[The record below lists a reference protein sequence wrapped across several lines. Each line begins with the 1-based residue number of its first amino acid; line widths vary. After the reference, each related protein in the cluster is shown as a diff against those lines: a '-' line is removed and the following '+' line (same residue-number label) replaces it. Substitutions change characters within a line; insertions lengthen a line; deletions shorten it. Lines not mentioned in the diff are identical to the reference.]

1 MCFCAC
7 EEERDCR
14 AGDRLFG
21 LRSPPPIG
29 QCAACTCVCVQVC
42 QWMCKSWS
50 LCCSVQTL
58 VRVRL
63 KSWTSVWCS
72 AHRACTKAQ
81 KQQSSGQ
88 QQRIRA
94 AGASP
99 RCMNPNPRHSQC
111 AVRMSMSH
119 FPSLCIF
126 PANTIFVYFPQTQ
139 SLYIPRKHNLCIFS
153 ANTIFVYFL
162 QTQFLYIPR
171 KHNLCIFP
179 ANTIFVYSLQTQS
192 LYIPRKHNSLEMQN
206 TLRFECSMCLQK
218 NLQT

>member
-1 MCFCAC
+1 MHDRQNAKCARCRRKKTSPHREQVQCKANRERKECTYMCVSVRARKSEIAELATGCLGCVLLHQLVSVQRAHVCA
-7 EEERDCR
+7 
-14 AGDRLFG
+14 
-21 LRSPPPIG
+21 
-29 QCAACTCVCVQVC
+29 
-42 QWMCKSWS
+42 MCKSWS

-88 QQRIRA
+88 RQRIRA

-126 PANTIFVYFPQTQ
+126 PANTIFVYFPQT
-139 SLYIPRKHNLCIFS
+139 
-153 ANTIFVYFL
+153 
-162 QTQFLYIPR
+162 
-171 KHNLCIFP
+171 
-179 ANTIFVYSLQTQS
+179 
-192 LYIPRKHNSLEMQN
+192 
-206 TLRFECSMCLQK
+206 
-218 NLQT
+218 

>member
-1 MCFCAC
+1 MCVSV
-7 EEERDCR
+7 R
-14 AGDRLFG
+14 ARKSEIAELATGCLG
-21 LRSPPPIG
+21 
-29 QCAACTCVCVQVC
+29 CVLLHQLVSVQRAHVYSVHMC

-139 SLYIPRKHNLCIFS
+139 SLYIPRKHNLCIFP
-153 ANTIFVYFL
+153 ANTVFVYSP
-162 QTQFLYIPR
+162 QTQFIGNAKYTA
-171 KHNLCIFP
+171 F
-179 ANTIFVYSLQTQS
+179 
-192 LYIPRKHNSLEMQN
+192 
-206 TLRFECSMCLQK
+206 
-218 NLQT
+218 